1 MTHEK
6 KPTPWKERTT
16 EAKDY
21 RDPETFRRAKEQV
34 RTVPINATI
43 AETYVPTNIAK
54 ILRDEFAALKGNT
67 QSDVGLFGMLDTY
80 DEHTGEFGL
89 SVGMV
94 GEDEKKWFRDVAQF
108 GHRVLNA
115 LLNKDLDASNNLT
128 DNRNA
133 LNAAVLSGEPGKA
146 KLILELQTATNAIE
160 QAFPSQQRGAAM

>member
-1 MTHEK
+1 MAHKDKSTE
-6 KPTPWKERTT
+6 WKERATK
-16 EAKDY
+16 AKDY
-21 RDPETFRRAKEQV
+21 RDPETFRRAKEQA

-43 AETYVPTNIAK
+43 AETYLPTNIAT
-54 ILRDEFAALKGNT
+54 ILRNEFAALKGNT

-80 DEHTGEFGL
+80 DERTGECGL

-115 LLNKDLDASNNLT
+115 LLNKDLDAPNNLT
-128 DNRNA
+128 DNLDA
-133 LNAAVLSGEPGKA
+133 LNAAVLSGESSKA